1 MVEDRRGI
9 LDWLSRRLNL
19 TEIFSF
25 LTSFGLFYAELDS
38 RKRIRQALTEV
49 LEQPTP
55 SYARW
60 PRVLGLVGVVLIVVE
75 VVTGG
80 LLALYY
86 LPTPQAAHASLGTIL
101 RDVKFG
107 WFIHQVH
114 FWGAQALLALLALR
128 IARFFLQRVY
138 RAPREL
144 LWVFGVLLL
153 LVCLQL
159 DLTGRALP
167 FTASAYWSTIRSLEV
182 LGSVPLYGSLMRF
195 VLGGDGGALS
205 DLTLIRA
212 YVLHVGV
219 LPALL
224 VALVYL
230 QFSTVRRV
238 GLTDVEGEEKV
249 VRAVLR
255 THVTDLAILL
265 VLLLGLV
272 ITLAVLV
279 PVPFGGEADPYTT
292 LPGVGPPWYL
302 LAPFGLLE
310 LTPRAVPRQIPGAI
324 LLLVT
329 VATLALPFF
338 HIPDSSPSARGRR
351 LMLGGGALVLIV
363 WFLLSLYGARVV

>member
-1 MVEDRRGI
+1 MSEDRSGT

-38 RKRIRQALTEV
+38 RKRLRQALGEV
-49 LEQPTP
+49 LERPTA

-101 RDVKFG
+101 RDVQFG

-138 RAPREL
+138 KAPREL

-182 LGSVPLYGSLMRF
+182 LGAVPLYGSLIRF
-195 VLGGDGGALS
+195 LLGGDGGVIS

-219 LPALL
+219 LPAVLI
-224 VALVYL
+224 ALIYL

-249 VRAVLR
+249 VGAVLR

-265 VLLLGLV
+265 ALLLGFV
-272 ITLAVLV
+272 VTLAVLV
-279 PVPFGGEADPYTT
+279 PVPFGGQADPYTT

-310 LTPRAVPRQIPGAI
+310 LTPQAIPRQIPGAI
-324 LLLVT
+324 LLLAT
-329 VATLALPFF
+329 VAFLALPFL
-338 HIPDSSPSARGRR
+338 HSRDPGSSPRGRR
-351 LMLGGGALVLIV
+351 LMLGGGVLVLVV

>member
-1 MVEDRRGI
+1 
-9 LDWLSRRLNL
+9 
-19 TEIFSF
+19 
-25 LTSFGLFYAELDS
+25 
-38 RKRIRQALTEV
+38 V
-49 LEQPTP
+49 LERPTA

-101 RDVKFG
+101 RDVQFG

-138 RAPREL
+138 KAPREL

-167 FTASAYWSTIRSLEV
+167 FTAPAYWSTIRSLEV
-182 LGSVPLYGSLMRF
+182 LGAVPLYGSLIQF
-195 VLGGDGGALS
+195 LLGGDGGAIS

-219 LPALL
+219 LPAVLI
-224 VALVYL
+224 ALVYLL

-249 VRAVLR
+249 VGAVLR

-265 VLLLGLV
+265 VLIFGFLV
-272 ITLAVLV
+272 TLAVLV

-310 LTPRAVPRQIPGAI
+310 LTPQAIPRQIPGAI
-324 LLLVT
+324 LLLAA
-329 VATLALPFF
+329 VAFLALPFL
-338 HIPDSSPSARGRR
+338 HSPDSSPSPRGRR
-351 LMLGGGALVLIV
+351 LLLGGGVLVLVV